1 MQTWNEYGERNML
14 KKIRDQSLKIRKNS
28 FFRQSLITLIFR
40 VFGIITL
47 FGFTVFLTKSYS
59 PKIVGQYDFVRSFLL
74 VVGSI
79 CLLGCD
85 QSILYFKGRL
95 SGSNSLEGIRKVY
108 TKMLGL
114 LLLMSV
120 LFLLIFLS
128 IDEEFINDY
137 FFDSRVYAILLKSIM
152 VLFFYGLTT
161 LNTEVFRALD
171 HFYVAE
177 LFRNTIKYIPLI
189 VGSVLLYYSGL
200 ETYLV
205 EVFLAGFVLLSIVTS
220 IIVFFYFSKAKIENE
235 VADFTYNDIF
245 MKSYP
250 IAISG
255 MALFLLMSFDILFL
269 KKYRDDATVAF
280 YSVAVKLMTILSM
293 VIITVNITVST
304 KISEYF
310 FTKSKTDLVK
320 TIQHASRLIFLLT
333 FPAVLIICFFS
344 EFILGF
350 FGKEY
355 VAAKDALL
363 ILIVGQGICSA
374 FGTAP
379 VYLNMTGRQHI
390 FQIILIVAV
399 LINFILN
406 RVLIPQYGMTGAA
419 TAFVISS
426 VFWNSITAVVIYR
439 KDKVNVFL
447 N

>member
-1 MQTWNEYGERNML
+1 ML
-14 KKIRDQSLKIRKNS
+14 KNTRNQLLKISKNS
-28 FFRQSLITLIFR
+28 FVQQSLITLILR
-40 VFGIITL
+40 ILGVITL
-47 FGFTVFLTKSYS
+47 FGFTLFLTKTYP
-59 PKIVGQYDFVRSFLL
+59 PKIVGQYDFTRSFLL
-74 VVGSI
+74 VIGSI

-85 QSILYFKGRL
+85 QSVLYFKGRL
-95 SGSNSLEGIRKVY
+95 SASNTLEGIKGVY
-108 TKMLGL
+108 LKMVGL
-114 LLLMSV
+114 LLLMSS
-120 LFLLIFLS
+120 LFFLIFWS
-128 IDEEFINDY
+128 VDEQFVNNY
-137 FFDSRVYAILLKSIM
+137 FSDAGVYTILLKSTM
-152 VLFFYGLTT
+152 ALFFYGLST

-189 VGSVLLYYSGL
+189 VGAMLLSYYDAVAF
-200 ETYLV
+200 LV
-205 EVFLAGFVLLSIVTS
+205 DVFLIGFVVLSIITTS
-220 IIVFFYFSKAKIENE
+220 IIFIYFSKTKIETK
-235 VADFTYNDIF
+235 ATDFTYKEIF
-245 MKSYP
+245 IKSYP

-269 KKYRDDATVAF
+269 KKYRDDSTVAF
-280 YSVAVKLMTILSM
+280 YSVAIKLMTILSM

-304 KISEYF
+304 KIAEYF
-310 FTKSKTDLVK
+310 FSKNKADLVK
-320 TIQHASRLIFLLT
+320 TIQYASRLIFLLT
-333 FPAVLIICFFS
+333 FPAVLLICFFP

-350 FGKEY
+350 FGKGY

-363 ILIVGQGICSA
+363 ILIIGQGICSA

-406 RVLIPQYGMTGAA
+406 RVLIPQYGMVGAA
-419 TAFVISS
+419 TAFVVSS
-426 VFWNSITAVVIYR
+426 FFWNGITAIVIYK